1 MNSLYSQTTAWRIP
15 QTVLGDCLQEMSIDG
30 QNGNEGIVLWFG
42 REESGTAEITH
53 LVKLRGPLIRKR
65 PDQIT
70 IDSALFN
77 DVADL
82 AIEHNVRLLGQIH
95 THGAGYSLD
104 LSQTDR
110 VYGLQVPFFLSL
122 VAPNYGRSLVSV
134 SSCGVHV
141 FLPGRGYV
149 RLTPTE
155 VAQHLTIISGPH
167 LPFFEIGGWQ

>member
-1 MNSLYSQTTAWRIP
+1 MNSLYSKTTAWRVP

-30 QNGNEGIVLWFG
+30 EHGNEGIVLWLG
-42 REESGTAEITH
+42 REESGLAEITH
-53 LVKLRGPLIRKR
+53 LVKLRGPLIHKK

-70 IDSALFN
+70 ISSVLFN

-82 AIEHNVRLLGQIH
+82 AIEHKVRLLGQIH

-110 VYGLQVPFFLSL
+110 VYGLQVPYFLSL
-122 VAPNYGRSLVSV
+122 VAPNYGRSLVPV
-134 SSCGVHV
+134 TSCGVHV
-141 FLPGRGYV
+141 FLPGKGYI

-155 VAQHLTIISGPH
+155 VNQHVAIIPGPH
-167 LPFFEIGGWQ
+167 LPFLEVGGEQ